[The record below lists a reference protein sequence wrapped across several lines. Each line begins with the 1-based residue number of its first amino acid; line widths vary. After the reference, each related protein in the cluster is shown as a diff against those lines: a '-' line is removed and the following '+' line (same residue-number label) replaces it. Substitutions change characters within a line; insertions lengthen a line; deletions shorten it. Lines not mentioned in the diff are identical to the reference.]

1 MGRLL
6 QLLFTR
12 SGGKILSS
20 KMFGLCALL
29 LFTSAAQ
36 ALPTLGNVQCTL
48 NYNIVHE
55 EKCHHKQVCHEEHE
69 VVVTTTLIEEC
80 EDIVTKHCHNEHK
93 NVYHT
98 TNVVGHDTSVVG
110 HEVGHSYGH
119 SYHGKREADAGHSSG
134 PQCQEHVEKKCH
146 KKPIQDSHKVPHQK
160 CHSKPVCHPIAVKIP
175 NEICI
180 GLSFSKP
187 RPKHH

>member
-12 SGGKILSS
+12 SGGKTLSS

-29 LFTSAAQ
+29 LFTSVAQ
-36 ALPTLGNVQCTL
+36 ALPFGGDVQCTL

-98 TNVVGHDTSVVG
+98 TNVVGHDTAVVG
-110 HEVGHSYGH
+110 HEVGHT
-119 SYHGKREADAGHSSG
+119 YHGKREAESG
-134 PQCQEHVEKKCH
+134 PDCQEHVEKKCH
-146 KKPIQDSHKVPHQK
+146 KKPIQDSHK
-160 CHSKPVCHPIAVKIP
+160 
-175 NEICI
+175 
-180 GLSFSKP
+180 
-187 RPKHH
+187 

>member
-1 MGRLL
+1 
-6 QLLFTR
+6 
-12 SGGKILSS
+12 
-20 KMFGLCALL
+20 MFGLCALL
-29 LFTSAAQ
+29 LFTSVAQ
-36 ALPTLGNVQCTL
+36 ALPFGGNVQCTL

-119 SYHGKREADAGHSSG
+119 SYMESVKLMLVTQVVHNARSMLRRSAIRSL
-134 PQCQEHVEKKCH
+134 
-146 KKPIQDSHKVPHQK
+146 
-160 CHSKPVCHPIAVKIP
+160 SK
-175 NEICI
+175 
-180 GLSFSKP
+180 
-187 RPKHH
+187 

>member
-20 KMFGLCALL
+20 KMFGLCALF
-29 LFTSAAQ
+29 LFTTVAH
-36 ALPTLGNVQCTL
+36 ALPSHFGGNVQCTL

-55 EKCHHKQVCHEEHE
+55 EKCHHKQECHEEYE

-119 SYHGKREADAGHSSG
+119 SYHGKREADAGHSSATRSLS
-134 PQCQEHVEKKCH
+134 ETLTK
-146 KKPIQDSHKVPHQK
+146 SHTRSATQ
-160 CHSKPVCHPIAVKIP
+160 S
-175 NEICI
+175 
-180 GLSFSKP
+180 LS
-187 RPKHH
+187 

>member
-12 SGGKILSS
+12 SGGKTLSS

-29 LFTSAAQ
+29 LFTGVAQ
-36 ALPTLGNVQCTL
+36 ALPFGGDVQCTL

-80 EDIVTKHCHNEHK
+80 ENIVTMSTRMCTTPAMLLAMTVLLLVMRLVTAMATAIMESAKLMLVTQMAHIARNMLRRSATRSLFKTHTKSHTK
-93 NVYHT
+93 NAT
-98 TNVVGHDTSVVG
+98 QSLSV
-110 HEVGHSYGH
+110 
-119 SYHGKREADAGHSSG
+119 
-134 PQCQEHVEKKCH
+134 
-146 KKPIQDSHKVPHQK
+146 
-160 CHSKPVCHPIAVKIP
+160 IP
-175 NEICI
+175 
-180 GLSFSKP
+180 LL
-187 RPKHH
+187 

>member
-12 SGGKILSS
+12 SGGKTLSS

-29 LFTSAAQ
+29 LFTSVAQ
-36 ALPTLGNVQCTL
+36 ALPFGGDVQCTL

-98 TNVVGHDTSVVG
+98 TNVAKSVCI
-110 HEVGHSYGH
+110 SFCF
-119 SYHGKREADAGHSSG
+119 SFTPDN
-134 PQCQEHVEKKCH
+134 KCLA
-146 KKPIQDSHKVPHQK
+146 KSNKAK
-160 CHSKPVCHPIAVKIP
+160 
-175 NEICI
+175 N
-180 GLSFSKP
+180 
-187 RPKHH
+187 